1 MNFEMYTLK
10 EIEDIVEKGLYSLNW
25 EGNPGELYEP
35 IKYLVSIGGKRL
47 RPKMAILCYN
57 LFSEKIDNSIVY
69 PALALEIFH
78 GFTLIHDDIMDGAS
92 LRRNQPTVHKKW
104 NNNIAILSGDVMCIK
119 SYQLIGYTPEK
130 YLNDVL
136 NLFSDTAAQVCE
148 GQQYDMNFETLPFIT
163 NEDYL
168 EMIGLKTAVLIA
180 CSAKIGAII
189 GGSSPEVAD
198 ALYNY
203 GYQLG
208 LAFQIKDDYLD
219 SFGDSAIFGKNIG
232 GDIVSNKKTWL
243 LVESL
248 KRAQGDDEKE
258 LNNLISKTDTDPKN
272 KISKVLALYNKLGIK
287 SAAEEAIGEYHK
299 NAKNAIDSEHFTER
313 QKESLLEFANLL
325 LNREK

>member
-1 MNFEMYTLK
+1 MYTLK
-10 EIEDIVEKGLYSLNW
+10 EIDEIVEKGLYSLNW

-35 IKYLVSIGGKRL
+35 IEYLVSIGGKRL
-47 RPKMAILCYN
+47 RPKMAIMCYN

-104 NNNIAILSGDVMCIK
+104 NNNIAILSGDVMSIK
-119 SYQLIGYTPEK
+119 SYQLIGYAPEK
-130 YLNDVL
+130 YLKKVL
-136 NLFSDTAAQVCE
+136 KVFSDTAAQVCE

-163 NEDYL
+163 NDEYL

-180 CSAKIGAII
+180 CSAKLGAII
-189 GGSSPEVAD
+189 SGASPEAAD

-219 SFGDSAIFGKNIG
+219 SFGDTVVFGKTIG
-232 GDIVSNKKTWL
+232 GDIMSNKKTWL
-243 LVESL
+243 LVESM
-248 KRAQGDDEKE
+248 KRAQGNDEAE
-258 LNNLISKTDTDPKN
+258 LNNLISSKN
-272 KISKVLALYNKLGIK
+272 ASQKDKISKVLALYERLGIK
-287 SAAEEAIGEYHK
+287 AAAEDAIGEYHK
-299 NAKNAIDSEHFTER
+299 NAQKALVPEYFTEKQR
-313 QKESLLEFANLL
+313 ERLMEFANLL